1 MVLIDFSH
9 LTFRMLY
16 VAIQEARP
24 KKKNGKY
31 VTNDFKD
38 IFIFLIIQSLIN
50 IKKRHREYGEII
62 ICIDSASKGYW
73 RKDICSMYKSNR
85 AKARDNSDINFE
97 EVFEVINDLLTNLKL
112 NFPFKIIE
120 IEKTEADDIIIVLSK
135 MISESNTGKCL
146 IYSEDKDF
154 FQMLKYPRIDFFR
167 PVAKQWV
174 TLEDKDMNKWLLEHV
189 CLGDKADNVPKIIDN
204 IYFSDNFKM
213 HLMNFGITEIDD
225 QMQLDLKFIDNTEP
239 NELQEL
245 QELQKLKENIF
256 STFTI
261 NKKNR
266 KNEDTGELDI
276 YKDKSFG
283 VSTLEKAIK
292 NANGLD
298 NFLDSHPYIRKRY
311 EINKILV
318 LEEHIPEYLKDLILK
333 EFFQPAKEY
342 NLLEI
347 EEFFKKYQLFKLM
360 PEINIL
366 LDGFK
371 QKSLNSAADFGWE

>member
-16 VAIQEARP
+16 VAISEARP

-31 VTNDFKD
+31 VTEDFKD
-38 IFIFLIIQSLIN
+38 IFVYLIIQSLIN
-50 IKKRHREYGEII
+50 IKKKHREYGEIV

-73 RKDICSMYKSNR
+73 RKDICPMYKSHR
-85 AKARDNSDINFE
+85 AKDRDESDVNFE
-97 EVFEVINDLLTNLKL
+97 EVFEVINDLLANLKL

-120 IEKTEADDIIIVLSK
+120 IEKAEADDVIIVLSK

-154 FQMLKYPRIDFFR
+154 FQMLKYPRVDFFR
-167 PVAKQWV
+167 PIAKQWI
-174 TLEDKDMNKWLLEHV
+174 TLEDKDMDKWLIEHV
-189 CLGDKADNVPKIIDN
+189 CIGDKSDNVPKIIDN

-213 HLMNFGITEIDD
+213 HLMNFGITDIDD
-225 QMQLDLKFIDNTEP
+225 QMQLDIKCIDNKE
-239 NELQEL
+239 
-245 QELQKLKENIF
+245 LKENIF
-256 STFTI
+256 NTFTI

-276 YKDKSFG
+276 YKNKSFG

-292 NANGLD
+292 DANGLD

-311 EINKILV
+311 EMNKILV

-333 EFFQPAKEY
+333 EINQPAKEY

-366 LDGFK
+366 LSDYK